1 MPAPSSLYF
10 QERRTTL
17 SDRSTFLGVTSGC
30 SDMNNGRVFAS
41 SPFDQGTLEQL
52 KQRVNCHRKAR
63 EVYVELYETY
73 EFHRLPQ
80 WYETGNS
87 REYDDQSD
95 RQKLMRFSCDAEL
108 DEGEAYEGSRVAA
121 LDDLEIEEIQWLLI
135 PADELPSEGNLR
147 TECEQLVMAL
157 RGVGSTRI
165 ELLWICYVK
174 HTDAEL
180 RTAEITSEDIDRWL
194 DELRTGDRHDGK
206 SPQSSPRV

>member
-1 MPAPSSLYF
+1 M
-10 QERRTTL
+10 

-41 SPFDQGTLEQL
+41 IPFDQGTLEQL

-147 TECEQLVMAL
+147 TECEQLVMA
-157 RGVGSTRI
+157 RGASAPPGSSSSGSAMSSIPTRN
-165 ELLWICYVK
+165 CGRRRS
-174 HTDAEL
+174 HP
-180 RTAEITSEDIDRWL
+180 RTSTA
-194 DELRTGDRHDGK
+194 G
-206 SPQSSPRV
+206 